1 MGINAEYMG
10 TTALTLLQRVATS
23 AGIMKLFVVL
33 STASLAACMPAAQ
46 LLHPGLA
53 ALVPVGT
60 HQWPGITT
68 GAVDKTC
75 FGCRPVVAAIH
86 GRKRRD
92 AEPVAEA
99 AAEPHGFLPGF
110 LGHPYLP
117 LHATAVVGSSS
128 LQTVDNNGA
137 KYTTGV
143 TSLHPVLI
151 HGRRKRQAET
161 EAEAATEAESEVVA
175 EAEAVVEAEVKPK
188 AAAEPEAATEAESE
202 VVADAEAVVEAEA
215 KPRAAA
221 EPEAEADAEAKPEAA
236 AAAAIPLPAAPL
248 YALNGYAHA
257 LPGNSYA
264 SISTPNLYHALPHRL
279 PVYPLFG

>member
-1 MGINAEYMG
+1 MG

-46 LLHPGLA
+46 LLHQGLA

-68 GAVDKTC
+68 GDVDKTC
-75 FGCRPVVAAIH
+75 FGCRPAVVAAIH
-86 GRKRRD
+86 GRKRRE

-128 LQTVDNNGA
+128 FQTVDNNGA

-151 HGRRKRQAET
+151 HGRRKRE
-161 EAEAATEAESEVVA
+161 A
-175 EAEAVVEAEVKPK
+175 EAEAEAE
-188 AAAEPEAATEAESE
+188 
-202 VVADAEAVVEAEA
+202 
-215 KPRAAA
+215 
-221 EPEAEADAEAKPEAA
+221 PEAA
-236 AAAAIPLPAAPL
+236 AAAAIPYPAAPL
-248 YALNGYAHA
+248 YALNGYTHS

-264 SISTPNLYHALPHRL
+264 SISTPNLYHAPPHRL
-279 PVYPLFG
+279 PLYPLFG

>member
-75 FGCRPVVAAIH
+75 FGCRPAVVAAIH
-86 GRKRRD
+86 GRKRRE

-99 AAEPHGFLPGF
+99 AAEPHGFLPGL

-128 LQTVDNNGA
+128 FQTVDNNGA

-151 HGRRKRQAET
+151 HGRRKRQAE
-161 EAEAATEAESEVVA
+161 AEAATEADSEVVA
-175 EAEAVVEAEVKPK
+175 EAEAVVEAEAKPK
-188 AAAEPEAATEAESE
+188 
-202 VVADAEAVVEAEA
+202 
-215 KPRAAA
+215 AAA
-221 EPEAEADAEAKPEAA
+221 EPEAEADAEAKPDAA

>member
-1 MGINAEYMG
+1 MG

-33 STASLAACMPAAQ
+33 STASLAACMPAAH

-75 FGCRPVVAAIH
+75 FGCRPAVVAAIH
-86 GRKRRD
+86 RRKRRE
-92 AEPVAEA
+92 AEPVAEAEA

-128 LQTVDNNGA
+128 FQTVDSNGA

-151 HGRRKRQAET
+151 HGRRKRE
-161 EAEAATEAESEVVA
+161 A
-175 EAEAVVEAEVKPK
+175 EAEA
-188 AAAEPEAATEAESE
+188 ES
-202 VVADAEAVVEAEA
+202 EAEA
-215 KPRAAA
+215 KP
-221 EPEAEADAEAKPEAA
+221 EAEAEPEAA
-236 AAAAIPLPAAPL
+236 AAAAIPFPAAPL
-248 YALNGYAHA
+248 YALNGYTHS

-264 SISTPNLYHALPHRL
+264 SVSTPNLYHALPHHL

>member
-75 FGCRPVVAAIH
+75 FGCRPAVVAAIH
-86 GRKRRD
+86 GRKRRE
-92 AEPVAEA
+92 AEPVAEAEA
-99 AAEPHGFLPGF
+99 AAEPHGLLPGF

-117 LHATAVVGSSS
+117 LHATAAVGSSS
-128 LQTVDNNGA
+128 FQTVDNNGA
-137 KYTTGV
+137 KHTTGV

-151 HGRRKRQAET
+151 HGRRKRQAE
-161 EAEAATEAESEVVA
+161 
-175 EAEAVVEAEVKPK
+175 AEAVV
-188 AAAEPEAATEAESE
+188 
-202 VVADAEAVVEAEA
+202 
-215 KPRAAA
+215 
-221 EPEAEADAEAKPEAA
+221 DAEAKPEAA
-236 AAAAIPLPAAPL
+236 AAAAIPLPSAPL

>member
-1 MGINAEYMG
+1 MG

-75 FGCRPVVAAIH
+75 FGCRPAVVAAIH
-86 GRKRRD
+86 GRKRRE

-99 AAEPHGFLPGF
+99 AAEPHGFLSGF

-128 LQTVDNNGA
+128 FQTVDNNGA

-143 TSLHPVLI
+143 TALHPVLI
-151 HGRRKRQAET
+151 HGRRKREA

-175 EAEAVVEAEVKPK
+175 EAEAVVEAE
-188 AAAEPEAATEAESE
+188 AEAE
-202 VVADAEAVVEAEA
+202 
-215 KPRAAA
+215 
-221 EPEAEADAEAKPEAA
+221 PEAA
-236 AAAAIPLPAAPL
+236 AAAAIPFPAAPL
-248 YALNGYAHA
+248 YALNGYTH
-257 LPGNSYA
+257 S
-264 SISTPNLYHALPHRL
+264 
-279 PVYPLFG
+279 

>member
-1 MGINAEYMG
+1 MG
-10 TTALTLLQRVATS
+10 
-23 AGIMKLFVVL
+23 
-33 STASLAACMPAAQ
+33 PAAH
-46 LLHPGLA
+46 LLHPGLVA
-53 ALVPVGT
+53 VVPVGT

-75 FGCRPVVAAIH
+75 FGCRPAVVAAIH

-128 LQTVDNNGA
+128 FQTVDNNGA

-151 HGRRKRQAET
+151 HGRRKRQAEA
-161 EAEAATEAESEVVA
+161 EAEAATEAD
-175 EAEAVVEAEVKPK
+175 AEV
-188 AAAEPEAATEAESE
+188 
-202 VVADAEAVVEAEA
+202 
-215 KPRAAA
+215 
-221 EPEAEADAEAKPEAA
+221 KPEAA
-236 AAAAIPLPAAPL
+236 AAAAIPLPSAPL
-248 YALNGYAHA
+248 YALYGYAHA

>member
-46 LLHPGLA
+46 LLHPGLP

-75 FGCRPVVAAIH
+75 FGCRPAVVAAIH
-86 GRKRRD
+86 GRKRRE

-128 LQTVDNNGA
+128 FQTVDNNGA

-151 HGRRKRQAET
+151 HGRRKRQAE
-161 EAEAATEAESEVVA
+161 
-175 EAEAVVEAEVKPK
+175 
-188 AAAEPEAATEAESE
+188 
-202 VVADAEAVVEAEA
+202 VEAEA
-215 KPRAAA
+215 NPKAAA
-221 EPEAEADAEAKPEAA
+221 EPEAEADAEAKPDAA

>member
-23 AGIMKLFVVL
+23 TGIMKLFVVL

-68 GAVDKTC
+68 GDVDKTC
-75 FGCRPVVAAIH
+75 FGCRPAVVAAIH
-86 GRKRRD
+86 GRKRRNAVPV
-92 AEPVAEA
+92 AEAEA

-110 LGHPYLP
+110 VGHPYLP

-128 LQTVDNNGA
+128 FQTVDNNGA

-143 TSLHPVLI
+143 TALHPVLI
-151 HGRRKRQAET
+151 HGRRKRGA
-161 EAEAATEAESEVVA
+161 EAEAEPEAVA
-175 EAEAVVEAEVKPK
+175 EAEAK
-188 AAAEPEAATEAESE
+188 PEAA
-202 VVADAEAVVEAEA
+202 AVVEAEA
-215 KPRAAA
+215 KPKAAA

-264 SISTPNLYHALPHRL
+264 SIST
-279 PVYPLFG
+279 

>member
-33 STASLAACMPAAQ
+33 STASLAACMPAAH
-46 LLHPGLA
+46 LLHPGLVA
-53 ALVPVGT
+53 VVPVGT

-75 FGCRPVVAAIH
+75 FGCRPAVVAAIH
-86 GRKRRD
+86 GRKRRE
-92 AEPVAEA
+92 AEPVAEAEA
-99 AAEPHGFLPGF
+99 AAEPHGLLPGF

-117 LHATAVVGSSS
+117 LHATAVGGSSS
-128 LQTVDNNGA
+128 FQTVDNNGA

-151 HGRRKRQAET
+151 HGRRKRQAEA
-161 EAEAATEAESEVVA
+161 EAEPEAVA
-175 EAEAVVEAEVKPK
+175 EAEAE
-188 AAAEPEAATEAESE
+188 
-202 VVADAEAVVEAEA
+202 
-215 KPRAAA
+215 
-221 EPEAEADAEAKPEAA
+221 PEAA
-236 AAAAIPLPAAPL
+236 AAIPFPVSPFVS
-248 YALNGYAHA
+248 LNGYTHS

-264 SISTPNLYHALPHRL
+264 SISTPNLYHALPHHL

>member
-1 MGINAEYMG
+1 MG
-10 TTALTLLQRVATS
+10 TTVLTLLQRVATS

-46 LLHPGLA
+46 LLHPGLP

-75 FGCRPVVAAIH
+75 FGCRPAVVAAIH

-117 LHATAVVGSSS
+117 LHAPAVVGSSS
-128 LQTVDNNGA
+128 FQTVDNNGA

-151 HGRRKRQAET
+151 HGRRKRQAEA
-161 EAEAATEAESEVVA
+161 EAEAVA
-175 EAEAVVEAEVKPK
+175 EAEAKPEAE
-188 AAAEPEAATEAESE
+188 AEPEA
-202 VVADAEAVVEAEA
+202 VADAET
-215 KPRAAA
+215 K
-221 EPEAEADAEAKPEAA
+221 PEAAA

-248 YALNGYAHA
+248 YAVNGYA
-257 LPGNSYA
+257 
-264 SISTPNLYHALPHRL
+264 
-279 PVYPLFG
+279 

>member
-1 MGINAEYMG
+1 MG

-23 AGIMKLFVVL
+23 AGIMKLFFVI
-33 STASLAACMPAAQ
+33 STASLTACMPAAQ
-46 LLHPGLA
+46 LLHPSLA
-53 ALVPVGT
+53 AVVPVGT

-68 GAVDKTC
+68 GEVDKTC
-75 FGCRPVVAAIH
+75 FRCRPAVVAAIH

-99 AAEPHGFLPGF
+99 EAAAEPHGLLPGF

-128 LQTVDNNGA
+128 YQTVDNNGA

-143 TSLHPVLI
+143 TALHPVFI
-151 HGRRKRQAET
+151 HGRRRRG
-161 EAEAATEAESEVVA
+161 A
-175 EAEAVVEAEVKPK
+175 EAEA
-188 AAAEPEAATEAESE
+188 
-202 VVADAEAVVEAEA
+202 D
-215 KPRAAA
+215 
-221 EPEAEADAEAKPEAA
+221 A

-248 YALNGYAHA
+248 YALNGYPHS

-264 SISTPNLYHALPHRL
+264 SISTPNLYHALPHHL
-279 PVYPLFG
+279 NVYPLFG

>member
-46 LLHPGLA
+46 LLHPGLP

-75 FGCRPVVAAIH
+75 FGCRPAVIAAIH
-86 GRKRRD
+86 RRKRRD
-92 AEPVAEA
+92 AEPVAEAEA

-128 LQTVDNNGA
+128 FQTVDSNGA

-143 TSLHPVLI
+143 TALPPVFI
-151 HGRRKRQAET
+151 HGRRKRGA
-161 EAEAATEAESEVVA
+161 EAEAEPEAVA
-175 EAEAVVEAEVKPK
+175 EAEA
-188 AAAEPEAATEAESE
+188 EPEA
-202 VVADAEAVVEAEA
+202 D
-215 KPRAAA
+215 
-221 EPEAEADAEAKPEAA
+221 A
-236 AAAAIPLPAAPL
+236 AAAAIPLP
-248 YALNGYAHA
+248 
-257 LPGNSYA
+257 
-264 SISTPNLYHALPHRL
+264 
-279 PVYPLFG
+279 

>member
-1 MGINAEYMG
+1 MG

-23 AGIMKLFVVL
+23 AGIMKLFVVI
-33 STASLAACMPAAQ
+33 STASLAACMPAAH
-46 LLHPGLA
+46 LLHPGLVA
-53 ALVPVGT
+53 VVPVGT
-60 HQWPGITT
+60 HQWPGITN

-75 FGCRPVVAAIH
+75 FGCGPAVVAAIH

-92 AEPVAEA
+92 AEPVAEAEA

-128 LQTVDNNGA
+128 FQTVDNNGA

-151 HGRRKRQAET
+151 HGRRKRQAE
-161 EAEAATEAESEVVA
+161 AEAEVVA
-175 EAEAVVEAEVKPK
+175 EAEAVVEAEAKPK
-188 AAAEPEAATEAESE
+188 
-202 VVADAEAVVEAEA
+202 
-215 KPRAAA
+215 AAA

-236 AAAAIPLPAAPL
+236 AAAAIPLPSAPL

>member
-1 MGINAEYMG
+1 MG

-68 GAVDKTC
+68 GEVDKTC
-75 FGCRPVVAAIH
+75 FGCRPAVVAAIH
-86 GRKRRD
+86 GRKRR
-92 AEPVAEA
+92 E
-99 AAEPHGFLPGF
+99 AEPHGLLPGF

-128 LQTVDNNGA
+128 YQTVDNNGA

-143 TSLHPVLI
+143 TALHPVFI
-151 HGRRKRQAET
+151 HGRRKRGAE
-161 EAEAATEAESEVVA
+161 
-175 EAEAVVEAEVKPK
+175 
-188 AAAEPEAATEAESE
+188 
-202 VVADAEAVVEAEA
+202 
-215 KPRAAA
+215 
-221 EPEAEADAEAKPEAA
+221 
-236 AAAAIPLPAAPL
+236 
-248 YALNGYAHA
+248 
-257 LPGNSYA
+257 
-264 SISTPNLYHALPHRL
+264 
-279 PVYPLFG
+279 

>member
-33 STASLAACMPAAQ
+33 STASLAACMAAAQ

-53 ALVPVGT
+53 AVVPVGT

-75 FGCRPVVAAIH
+75 FGCRPAVVAAIH
-86 GRKRRD
+86 GRKRRE
-92 AEPVAEA
+92 AQPVAEA

-117 LHATAVVGSSS
+117 LHATGVVGSSS
-128 LQTVDNNGA
+128 YQTVDNNGA

-143 TSLHPVLI
+143 TELHPVFI
-151 HGRRKRQAET
+151 HGRRKRG
-161 EAEAATEAESEVVA
+161 A
-175 EAEAVVEAEVKPK
+175 EAEA
-188 AAAEPEAATEAESE
+188 EPEAVAE
-202 VVADAEAVVEAEA
+202 
-215 KPRAAA
+215 
-221 EPEAEADAEAKPEAA
+221 AEAKPEAA
-236 AAAAIPLPAAPL
+236 AAAIPLAAAPL
-248 YALNGYAHA
+248 YALNGYAHS

-264 SISTPNLYHALPHRL
+264 SISTPNLYHALPHHL

>member
-46 LLHPGLA
+46 LLHPGSP

-75 FGCRPVVAAIH
+75 FGCRPAVVAAIH

-128 LQTVDNNGA
+128 FQTVDNNGA

-151 HGRRKRQAET
+151 HGRRKRQAE
-161 EAEAATEAESEVVA
+161 AEAAT
-175 EAEAVVEAEVKPK
+175 
-188 AAAEPEAATEAESE
+188 
-202 VVADAEAVVEAEA
+202 
-215 KPRAAA
+215 
-221 EPEAEADAEAKPEAA
+221 EAA
-236 AAAAIPLPAAPL
+236 AAAAIPLPSAPL

-257 LPGNSYA
+257 LPG
-264 SISTPNLYHALPHRL
+264 
-279 PVYPLFG
+279 

>member
-33 STASLAACMPAAQ
+33 STASLAACMHAAQ
-46 LLHPGLA
+46 LLHPGLVSV
-53 ALVPVGT
+53 VPVGT

-75 FGCRPVVAAIH
+75 FGCRPAVVAAIH
-86 GRKRRD
+86 GRKRRE

-128 LQTVDNNGA
+128 FQTVDNNGA

-151 HGRRKRQAET
+151 HGRRKRQAE
-161 EAEAATEAESEVVA
+161 AE
-175 EAEAVVEAEVKPK
+175 VEAET
-188 AAAEPEAATEAESE
+188 EPEA
-202 VVADAEAVVEAEA
+202 
-215 KPRAAA
+215 
-221 EPEAEADAEAKPEAA
+221 AA
-236 AAAAIPLPAAPL
+236 AAAAIPLPTAPL
-248 YALNGYAHA
+248 YAVNGYAHS

-279 PVYPLFG
+279 PLYPLFG

>member
-23 AGIMKLFVVL
+23 TGIMKLFVVL

-68 GAVDKTC
+68 GDVDKTC
-75 FGCRPVVAAIH
+75 FGCRPAVVAAIH
-86 GRKRRD
+86 GRKRRNAVPV
-92 AEPVAEA
+92 AEAEA

-117 LHATAVVGSSS
+117 LHATALVGSSS
-128 LQTVDNNGA
+128 FQTVDNNGA

-143 TSLHPVLI
+143 TALHPVLI
-151 HGRRKRQAET
+151 HGRRKRE
-161 EAEAATEAESEVVA
+161 A
-175 EAEAVVEAEVKPK
+175 EAEAEPEAV
-188 AAAEPEAATEAESE
+188 AEPEAA
-202 VVADAEAVVEAEA
+202 
-215 KPRAAA
+215 
-221 EPEAEADAEAKPEAA
+221 
-236 AAAAIPLPAAPL
+236 AAIPFPVSPFVS
-248 YALNGYAHA
+248 LNGYTHS
-257 LPGNSYA
+257 LPGDSYA
-264 SISTPNLYHALPHRL
+264 AISTPNLYHALPHPL
-279 PVYPLFG
+279 PLYPLFG

>member
-46 LLHPGLA
+46 LLHQGLA

-75 FGCRPVVAAIH
+75 FGCRPAVVAAIH
-86 GRKRRD
+86 GRKRRE

-128 LQTVDNNGA
+128 FQTVDNNGA

-143 TSLHPVLI
+143 TAPHPVFI
-151 HGRRKRQAET
+151 HGRRKRG
-161 EAEAATEAESEVVA
+161 
-175 EAEAVVEAEVKPK
+175 
-188 AAAEPEAATEAESE
+188 
-202 VVADAEAVVEAEA
+202 AEA
-215 KPRAAA
+215 KA
-221 EPEAEADAEAKPEAA
+221 EPEAEAEAEAEPEAA
-236 AAAAIPLPAAPL
+236 ADAAAIPLPAAPL
-248 YALNGYAHA
+248 YALNGYAHS

-264 SISTPNLYHALPHRL
+264 SISTPNLYHALPHHL

>member
-1 MGINAEYMG
+1 MG

-23 AGIMKLFVVL
+23 TGIMKLFVVL

-46 LLHPGLA
+46 LLHLGLA

-68 GAVDKTC
+68 GDVDKTC
-75 FGCRPVVAAIH
+75 FGCRPAVVAAIH

-99 AAEPHGFLPGF
+99 EAAGEPHGFLPGF

-128 LQTVDNNGA
+128 FQTVDNNGA

-151 HGRRKRQAET
+151 HGRRKREAEA

-175 EAEAVVEAEVKPK
+175 EAEAVVEAEAKPK
-188 AAAEPEAATEAESE
+188 A
-202 VVADAEAVVEAEA
+202 
-215 KPRAAA
+215 
-221 EPEAEADAEAKPEAA
+221 
-236 AAAAIPLPAAPL
+236 
-248 YALNGYAHA
+248 
-257 LPGNSYA
+257 
-264 SISTPNLYHALPHRL
+264 
-279 PVYPLFG
+279 

>member
-23 AGIMKLFVVL
+23 AEIMKLFVVL
-33 STASLAACMPAAQ
+33 STASLAACMPAAHI
-46 LLHPGLA
+46 LHPGLVSV
-53 ALVPVGT
+53 VPVGT

-75 FGCRPVVAAIH
+75 FGCRPAVVAAIH
-86 GRKRRD
+86 GRKRRE

-128 LQTVDNNGA
+128 FQTVDNNGA

-151 HGRRKRQAET
+151 HGRRKRQAEAEVEAKP
-161 EAEAATEAESEVVA
+161 EAE
-175 EAEAVVEAEVKPK
+175 
-188 AAAEPEAATEAESE
+188 AEPEA
-202 VVADAEAVVEAEA
+202 VADAET
-215 KPRAAA
+215 K
-221 EPEAEADAEAKPEAA
+221 PEAAA

-248 YALNGYAHA
+248 YAVNGYAHS

-279 PVYPLFG
+279 PLYPLFG

>member
-1 MGINAEYMG
+1 MG

-23 AGIMKLFVVL
+23 AGIMRLFVVL

-75 FGCRPVVAAIH
+75 FGCRSAVVAAIH
-86 GRKRRD
+86 GRKRRE
-92 AEPVAEA
+92 AEPKAEA
-99 AAEPHGFLPGF
+99 SAEPHGFLPGF

-128 LQTVDNNGA
+128 FQTVDNNGA

-151 HGRRKRQAET
+151 HGRRKRQAE
-161 EAEAATEAESEVVA
+161 AEA
-175 EAEAVVEAEVKPK
+175 
-188 AAAEPEAATEAESE
+188 
-202 VVADAEAVVEAEA
+202 
-215 KPRAAA
+215 
-221 EPEAEADAEAKPEAA
+221 EAEADAEAKPDAT
-236 AAAAIPLPAAPL
+236 AAAAIPLPAASL

>member
-23 AGIMKLFVVL
+23 TGIMKLFVVL

-68 GAVDKTC
+68 GDVDKTC
-75 FGCRPVVAAIH
+75 FGCRPAVVAAIH

-99 AAEPHGFLPGF
+99 EAAGEPHGFLPGF

-128 LQTVDNNGA
+128 FQTVDNNGA

-151 HGRRKRQAET
+151 HGRRKRQAE
-161 EAEAATEAESEVVA
+161 AEAA
-175 EAEAVVEAEVKPK
+175 
-188 AAAEPEAATEAESE
+188 
-202 VVADAEAVVEAEA
+202 
-215 KPRAAA
+215 
-221 EPEAEADAEAKPEAA
+221 AEADAEAKPEAA
-236 AAAAIPLPAAPL
+236 AAAAIPLPSAPL
-248 YALNGYAHA
+248 YALNG
-257 LPGNSYA
+257 
-264 SISTPNLYHALPHRL
+264 
-279 PVYPLFG
+279 

>member
-46 LLHPGLA
+46 LLHPGLP

-75 FGCRPVVAAIH
+75 FGCRPAVVAAIH

-128 LQTVDNNGA
+128 FQTVDNNGA

-151 HGRRKRQAET
+151 HGRRKRQAE
-161 EAEAATEAESEVVA
+161 AEAATE
-175 EAEAVVEAEVKPK
+175 
-188 AAAEPEAATEAESE
+188 
-202 VVADAEAVVEAEA
+202 
-215 KPRAAA
+215 AAA
-221 EPEAEADAEAKPEAA
+221 EPEAEADAEAKPDAA

-279 PVYPLFG
+279 PAYPLFG

>member
-23 AGIMKLFVVL
+23 DRIMKLFVVL

-60 HQWPGITT
+60 HQWPGVTT
-68 GAVDKTC
+68 GAEDKTC
-75 FGCRPVVAAIH
+75 FGCRPAVVAAIH

-92 AEPVAEA
+92 AEPEAEA
-99 AAEPHGFLPGF
+99 AAEPRGLLPGF

-128 LQTVDNNGA
+128 YQTVDNNGA

-143 TSLHPVLI
+143 TALQPVFI
-151 HGRRKRQAET
+151 HGRRKRG
-161 EAEAATEAESEVVA
+161 A
-175 EAEAVVEAEVKPK
+175 EAE
-188 AAAEPEAATEAESE
+188 
-202 VVADAEAVVEAEA
+202 
-215 KPRAAA
+215 A
-221 EPEAEADAEAKPEAA
+221 EPEAEAEAEAEPEADA

-248 YALNGYAHA
+248 YALNGYAHS

-264 SISTPNLYHALPHRL
+264 SISTPNLYHALPHHL
-279 PVYPLFG
+279 PVYQ

>member
-1 MGINAEYMG
+1 MG

-23 AGIMKLFVVL
+23 AGIMKLFVVI

-46 LLHPGLA
+46 LLHPGLP

-75 FGCRPVVAAIH
+75 FGCRPAVVAAIH

-99 AAEPHGFLPGF
+99 EATAEPHGFLPGF

-117 LHATAVVGSSS
+117 LHATAVVGNSSF
-128 LQTVDNNGA
+128 QTVDSNGA

-143 TSLHPVLI
+143 TSLHPVFI
-151 HGRRKRQAET
+151 HGRRKRG
-161 EAEAATEAESEVVA
+161 A
-175 EAEAVVEAEVKPK
+175 EAE
-188 AAAEPEAATEAESE
+188 
-202 VVADAEAVVEAEA
+202 
-215 KPRAAA
+215 A
-221 EPEAEADAEAKPEAA
+221 EPEAEAEAVAEPEADA

-248 YALNGYAHA
+248 YALNGYAHS

-264 SISTPNLYHALPHRL
+264 SISTPNLYHALPHHL

>member
-1 MGINAEYMG
+1 MG

-33 STASLAACMPAAQ
+33 STASLAACMPAAH
-46 LLHPGLA
+46 LLHPGLVA
-53 ALVPVGT
+53 VGPVGT

-75 FGCRPVVAAIH
+75 FGCRPAVVAAIH
-86 GRKRRD
+86 GRKRRE

-99 AAEPHGFLPGF
+99 AAEPHGLLPGF

-128 LQTVDNNGA
+128 YQTVDNNGA

-143 TSLHPVLI
+143 TALHPVFI
-151 HGRRKRQAET
+151 HGRGKRQAEA
-161 EAEAATEAESEVVA
+161 EAEPDAVA
-175 EAEAVVEAEVKPK
+175 EAEA
-188 AAAEPEAATEAESE
+188 
-202 VVADAEAVVEAEA
+202 
-215 KPRAAA
+215 
-221 EPEAEADAEAKPEAA
+221 KPEA

-248 YALNGYAHA
+248 YALNGYAHS

-264 SISTPNLYHALPHRL
+264 SISTPNLYHALPHHL

>member
-46 LLHPGLA
+46 LLHPGLP

-75 FGCRPVVAAIH
+75 FGCRPAVVAAIH

-117 LHATAVVGSSS
+117 LHTNAVVGSSS
-128 LQTVDNNGA
+128 FQTVDNNGA

-151 HGRRKRQAET
+151 HGRRKRQAEA
-161 EAEAATEAESEVVA
+161 EAEVVT
-175 EAEAVVEAEVKPK
+175 EAEAVVEAEANPK
-188 AAAEPEAATEAESE
+188 T
-202 VVADAEAVVEAEA
+202 
-215 KPRAAA
+215 AA

-264 SISTPNLYHALPHRL
+264 SISTPNLYHALPH
-279 PVYPLFG
+279 

>member
-33 STASLAACMPAAQ
+33 STWALAACMPAAQ
-46 LLHPGLA
+46 LFHPGLVA
-53 ALVPVGT
+53 VVPVGT

-75 FGCRPVVAAIH
+75 FGCRPAVIAAIH

-99 AAEPHGFLPGF
+99 EAAAEPHGLLPGF

-128 LQTVDNNGA
+128 YQTVDNNGA

-143 TSLHPVLI
+143 TALHPVFI
-151 HGRRKRQAET
+151 HGRIKRGAE
-161 EAEAATEAESEVVA
+161 
-175 EAEAVVEAEVKPK
+175 
-188 AAAEPEAATEAESE
+188 
-202 VVADAEAVVEAEA
+202 
-215 KPRAAA
+215 A
-221 EPEAEADAEAKPEAA
+221 EPEAEAEAEAEPEAA
-236 AAAAIPLPAAPL
+236 AAALPLPAAPL
-248 YALNGYAHA
+248 YALNGYAHS

-264 SISTPNLYHALPHRL
+264 SISTPNLYHALPHHL

>member
-1 MGINAEYMG
+1 MG

-46 LLHPGLA
+46 LFHPGLVA
-53 ALVPVGT
+53 VLPVGT

-68 GAVDKTC
+68 GEVDKTC
-75 FGCRPVVAAIH
+75 FGCRPAVVAAIH

-99 AAEPHGFLPGF
+99 AAEPHGLLPGF
-110 LGHPYLP
+110 LGHPYLT

-128 LQTVDNNGA
+128 FQTVDNNGA

-151 HGRRKRQAET
+151 HGRRKRQAEAEV
-161 EAEAATEAESEVVA
+161 EAKTEAESEAVA
-175 EAEAVVEAEVKPK
+175 EAE
-188 AAAEPEAATEAESE
+188 S
-202 VVADAEAVVEAEA
+202 EAVAE
-215 KPRAAA
+215 
-221 EPEAEADAEAKPEAA
+221 AEAKPEAEAEPEAVADAETKPEA
-236 AAAAIPLPAAPL
+236 AAAAIPLPSAPL
-248 YALNGYAHA
+248 YAVNGYAHS

-264 SISTPNLYHALPHRL
+264 SISTPNLYHALPHHL

>member
-1 MGINAEYMG
+1 MG

-46 LLHPGLA
+46 LFHPGLVA
-53 ALVPVGT
+53 VLPVGT

-68 GAVDKTC
+68 GEVDKTC
-75 FGCRPVVAAIH
+75 FGCRPAVVAAIH

-99 AAEPHGFLPGF
+99 AAEPHGLLPGF
-110 LGHPYLP
+110 LGHPYLT

-128 LQTVDNNGA
+128 FQTVDNNGA

-151 HGRRKRQAET
+151 HGRRKRQAE
-161 EAEAATEAESEVVA
+161 AEAATEAESEVVA
-175 EAEAVVEAEVKPK
+175 E
-188 AAAEPEAATEAESE
+188 PEA
-202 VVADAEAVVEAEA
+202 D
-215 KPRAAA
+215 
-221 EPEAEADAEAKPEAA
+221 A

-248 YALNGYAHA
+248 YALNGYAHS

-264 SISTPNLYHALPHRL
+264 SISTPNLYHALPHHL

>member
-33 STASLAACMPAAQ
+33 STASLAACMPAAHI
-46 LLHPGLA
+46 LHPGLVA
-53 ALVPVGT
+53 VVPVGT

-75 FGCRPVVAAIH
+75 FGCRPAVVAAIH
-86 GRKRRD
+86 GRKRRE
-92 AEPVAEA
+92 AEPKAEA

-117 LHATAVVGSSS
+117 LHATAVFGSSS
-128 LQTVDNNGA
+128 YQTVDNNGA

-143 TSLHPVLI
+143 TALHPVFI
-151 HGRRKRQAET
+151 HGRRKRGA
-161 EAEAATEAESEVVA
+161 EAEAEPEAVA
-175 EAEAVVEAEVKPK
+175 EAEA
-188 AAAEPEAATEAESE
+188 EPE
-202 VVADAEAVVEAEA
+202 
-215 KPRAAA
+215 
-221 EPEAEADAEAKPEAA
+221 A

-248 YALNGYAHA
+248 YALNGYAHS

-264 SISTPNLYHALPHRL
+264 SISTPNLYHALPHHL
-279 PVYPLFG
+279 PAYPLFG

>member
-46 LLHPGLA
+46 LLHPGLP

-75 FGCRPVVAAIH
+75 FGCRPAVVAAIH

-110 LGHPYLP
+110 LEHPYLP

-128 LQTVDNNGA
+128 FQTVDNNGA

-143 TSLHPVLI
+143 TSLHPALI
-151 HGRRKRQAET
+151 HGRRKRQAEA
-161 EAEAATEAESEVVA
+161 EAEPEAVA
-175 EAEAVVEAEVKPK
+175 EAEA
-188 AAAEPEAATEAESE
+188 EPE
-202 VVADAEAVVEAEA
+202 
-215 KPRAAA
+215 
-221 EPEAEADAEAKPEAA
+221 A

-248 YALNGYAHA
+248 YALNGYAHS

-264 SISTPNLYHALPHRL
+264 SISTPNLYHALPHHL